1 MTALSCSLLVGGATS
16 PRFLLYQCQTKG
28 TQANSP
34 ASICP
39 WPPLNWHGSWA
50 KMKSKIQV
58 QAWNL
63 WWPLPPPDVL
73 VYSSLCK
80 HGTIFFQ
87 SPFLFFFRSC
97 SAHPH
102 LSAYASETHQGPLI
116 TWLGSQDP
124 ELFVFTFIAVTF
136 VSLTRILLPVAIAN
150 VQRLFSRYIIYV
162 QLRDNRMTQFPTL
175 TIPSHLS
182 FPQWH
187 IIIFWACSNGKKNL
201 LYQVDGPYLFL
212 LCAWG
217 HYWDL

>member
-16 PRFLLYQCQTKG
+16 LRFLPYQCQTKG
-28 TQANSP
+28 TQANSL

-50 KMKSKIQV
+50 KMRSKIQV

-63 WWPLPPPDVL
+63 WWPLPPPNVL

-80 HGTIFFQ
+80 HWTIFFQ
-87 SPFLFFFRSC
+87 SPFLFVFRSC

-136 VSLTRILLPVAIAN
+136 VSLTRILLPAAIVN

-162 QLRDNRMTQFPTL
+162 QLRDNRMTVSYSYNPFSSL
-175 TIPSHLS
+175 LS
-182 FPQWH
+182 SVAYH
-187 IIIFWACSNGKKNL
+187 YILGL
-201 LYQVDGPYLFL
+201 L
-212 LCAWG
+212 
-217 HYWDL
+217 